1 MTRIPESEQYDF
13 LLDRKKLGA
22 LIDNI
27 LINKTLALEA
37 RDRKLDQLPKVQAEI
52 RNQVDRVLAKHRGL
66 QVQDSTPK
74 LDYLA
79 RAREVYI
86 ANPERFT
93 IPERYHVWHALVT
106 IGPRSEQEAAKRA
119 EELRQRVLAGE
130 DLARIAVE
138 NSDDPSAKINKGDLG
153 DTDLKSFDATFRG
166 KVLGRA
172 KGDVL
177 PVFKTSFGFHVV
189 KLLDHTPKKVIP
201 FEVAK
206 VELVHDAQIA
216 HLRTVWDEYVRKIR
230 DDQKLFVDTEALEQ
244 LRPRLPEIPK
254 STNQTVNP
262 PAKSAET
269 AR

>member
-1 MTRIPESEQYDF
+1 
-13 LLDRKKLGA
+13 
-22 LIDNI
+22 
-27 LINKTLALEA
+27 
-37 RDRKLDQLPKVQAEI
+37 
-52 RNQVDRVLAKHRGL
+52 
-66 QVQDSTPK
+66 
-74 LDYLA
+74 
-79 RAREVYI
+79 
-86 ANPERFT
+86 
-93 IPERYHVWHALVT
+93 VT